1 MRSFNKK
8 LYARYFFVVIAIAI
22 AASFLFISNR
32 TAEELAKDERLKI
45 ELWADAIQTTVNR
58 GDEGELDL
66 TLKILSGNKTI
77 PVIWCDDE
85 GEILMTVNLD
95 IPAKDSLSFIKKK
108 IVEFQKNNEPIVI
121 RNPDFVQ
128 YVYYGD
134 SSTLKRLQYYPFIQI
149 LILTV
154 FVMISFLALLST
166 KNAEQNKLWVGLSK
180 ETAHQLGTPIS
191 SLLAWIEYLKEKTQ
205 DASIVGEMEKDIIRL
220 QMITDRFSK
229 IGSKP
234 APQLY
239 EIKSEVMQAVSY
251 LEKRISK
258 KVKFIFDM
266 PDEPIYA
273 KISPSL
279 FSWVIENLTKNAV
292 DAMEGQGTI
301 TFDVYSKSSTIYI
314 DITDTG
320 KGMTKSMYKQIF
332 SPGFTTKD
340 RGWGLGLSLAK
351 RIIESYHRGKIYVRN
366 SELNVGTTF
375 TIELEKQD
383 IKKPQD

>member
-1 MRSFNKK
+1 MTSLNKK
-8 LYARYFFVVIAIAI
+8 VYAKYIFVVVAIAI

-32 TAEELAKDERLKI
+32 TAEELAKEERQKI
-45 ELWADAIQTTVNR
+45 ELWAEAIQNTASK
-58 GDEGELDL
+58 GSEGELDL

-77 PVIWCDDE
+77 PVILCDDE
-85 GEILMTVNLD
+85 ENVLMTVNMD
-95 IPAKDSLSFIKKK
+95 IPEKDSSAYLKKK
-108 IVEFQKNNEPIVI
+108 IEEFEKSNESII
-121 RNPDFVQ
+121 IQNPDFTQ

-149 LILTV
+149 LILSV
-154 FVMISFLALLST
+154 FVLISFLALLST

-191 SLLAWIEYLKEKTQ
+191 SLLAWIEYLKGKTE
-205 DASIVGEMEKDIIRL
+205 DTAIVDEMENDVARL

-234 APQLY
+234 APQIN
-239 EIKSEVMQAVSY
+239 EVKEEVMQAVNY
-251 LEKRISK
+251 LERRISK
-258 KVKFIFDM
+258 KVKFTFNM

-292 DAMEGQGTI
+292 DAMEGKGGI
-301 TFDVYSKSSTIYI
+301 TFKVYSKNATVYI

-320 KGMTKSMYKQIF
+320 KGLSKSMYKQIF
-332 SPGFTTKD
+332 SPGFTTKE

-351 RIIESYHRGKIYVRN
+351 RIIESYHNGKIYVKG
-366 SELNVGTTF
+366 SEPNVGTTF
-375 TIELEKQD
+375 TIEL
-383 IKKPQD
+383 KKEDA